1 MRCASRLWSL
11 DRRALIFGHVPHR
24 ARGPEQR
31 RALRGALDGFRDALS
46 MASRRSARPDEV
58 RAHPSRALGRSRD
71 ARPSH
76 NIRARANS
84 RRNGRI
90 PTDDPLPFLPRSR
103 SALASTSDASFTS
116 EQMFRVL
123 EAAELG
129 IRNRG
134 RALERKVLQ
143 AASMGYTKGVAA
155 GKASAAK
162 GASAAEREAEA
173 LRRELEDLRSERGGG
188 STSGYDDAVSTFS
201 DVPPPRGSDR
211 RRAVSRRSRRG
222 TRARVGI
229 LRGRAVHA
237 GPVRGWREGRFDAR
251 GREGRFDARGREVS
265 ALMPSGRRED
275 AVAGIVGEL
284 RRQRIDAGEEAARPP
299 PRCGRERLRERR
311 EDSGRLRG
319 RTRPHL
325 DAVPAVL
332 RAREARAACVARA
345 VSRWRL
351 ACQEPRRR
359 RLAADDAA
367 RRRIKRLLAR
377 CFLGWAGKWRPVSTN
392 SARGDESAG
401 RSSTAFPEFVR
412 DSSDPPR
419 PPPPLDRPAAAALV
433 GEVNALKE
441 ENARV
446 TAELARVK
454 DELESRGPT
463 PREAAQGEKFRAH
476 LQRLQRELEATK
488 QERDAMRNLAGRAS
502 REEEQQAM
510 VRRQKLRSQATQVG
524 GSGELAVGADD
535 VAGMVQFELQSQ
547 AAKFHAEFEKQARI
561 AEEATVK
568 LRNETNVRARLE
580 DQHRREVARL
590 REMHASELASLRG
603 EIALR
608 GGTATEAGAAAR
620 PRGGAGDRLSD
631 RLSDRQRAE
640 RRRDPVPE
648 TAPETAPAPE
658 TTPAPAPAPSSLTA
672 ADLAALEVEADQMR
686 HSQRVE
692 EKVRGWE
699 VTGIIAEGIL
709 SAGSTP
715 DFSPAKPPLERDDS
729 RDDEDRRAR
738 ELIRES
744 IRESTRDAPRAPPSL
759 AGSERSTRS
768 RSGTAAAV
776 AAAVRAGGA
785 RAVDALLASGEFEPD
800 ETAPRPSPFPGAG
813 YARSAPASVTLAAAQ
828 LVMRGHGKAEALE
841 ALEAVGGNDVNAA
854 HEWLRDRRRNSF
866 FAGAH

>member
-1 MRCASRLWSL
+1 MGCGASRLWSL

-90 PTDDPLPFLPRSR
+90 PTNDPLPFLPRSR

-201 DVPPPRGSDR
+201 DVPPSTRFGPPASGFAKIPEGDSAREWESSADAPSTPDPSVAGAREDS
-211 RRAVSRRSRRG
+211 
-222 TRARVGI
+222 TRADAKECST
-229 LRGRAVHA
+229 RA
-237 GPVRGWREGRFDAR
+237 DAK
-251 GREGRFDARGREVS
+251 VS
-265 ALMPSGRRED
+265 ALMPR
-275 AVAGIVGEL
+275 
-284 RRQRIDAGEEAARPP
+284 DAGKMPSRVSLGSSGGGAPTAAMWALSVSARDGKIPGASADALDLIST
-299 PRCGRERLRERR
+299 RCQLYFAHEKL
-311 EDSGRLRG
+311 
-319 RTRPHL
+319 
-325 DAVPAVL
+325 
-332 RAREARAACVARA
+332 ARACVARA
-345 VSRWRL
+345 TSRWRL

-401 RSSTAFPEFVR
+401 RSSTAFPEFIR

-433 GEVNALKE
+433 VEVNALKE

-446 TAELARVK
+446 TAELARMK

-608 GGTATEAGAAAR
+608 GGTATEAAAAAR

-648 TAPETAPAPE
+648 TAPETALETAPAPE
-658 TTPAPAPAPSSLTA
+658 TTPAPVPAPSSLTA
-672 ADLAALEVEADQMR
+672 ADLAALEAEADQMR

-866 FAGAH
+866 FTGAH

>member
-1 MRCASRLWSL
+1 
-11 DRRALIFGHVPHR
+11 
-24 ARGPEQR
+24 
-31 RALRGALDGFRDALS
+31 
-46 MASRRSARPDEV
+46 
-58 RAHPSRALGRSRD
+58 
-71 ARPSH
+71 
-76 NIRARANS
+76 
-84 RRNGRI
+84 
-90 PTDDPLPFLPRSR
+90 
-103 SALASTSDASFTS
+103 
-116 EQMFRVL
+116 MFRVL

-201 DVPPPRGSDR
+201 DVPPSTRFGPSASGFAKIPEGDSAREWESSADAPSTPDPSVAGAREDS
-211 RRAVSRRSRRG
+211 
-222 TRARVGI
+222 TRADAKEGST
-229 LRGRAVHA
+229 RA
-237 GPVRGWREGRFDAR
+237 DAK
-251 GREGRFDARGREVS
+251 VS
-265 ALMPSGRRED
+265 ALMPR
-275 AVAGIVGEL
+275 
-284 RRQRIDAGEEAARPP
+284 DAGKMPSRVSLGSSGGGAPTAAMWALSVSARDGKIPGASADALDLIST
-299 PRCGRERLRERR
+299 RCQLYFAHEKL
-311 EDSGRLRG
+311 
-319 RTRPHL
+319 
-325 DAVPAVL
+325 
-332 RAREARAACVARA
+332 ARACVARA
-345 VSRWRL
+345 TSRWRL

-401 RSSTAFPEFVR
+401 RSSTAFPEFIR

-433 GEVNALKE
+433 VEVNALKE

-446 TAELARVK
+446 TAELARMK

-608 GGTATEAGAAAR
+608 GGTATEAAAAAR

-648 TAPETAPAPE
+648 TAPETALETAPAPE
-658 TTPAPAPAPSSLTA
+658 TTPAPVPAPSSLTA
-672 ADLAALEVEADQMR
+672 ADLAALEAEADQMR

-854 HEWLRDRRRNSF
+854 HEWLRDRRWNSF
-866 FAGAH
+866 FTGTH

>member
-1 MRCASRLWSL
+1 
-11 DRRALIFGHVPHR
+11 
-24 ARGPEQR
+24 
-31 RALRGALDGFRDALS
+31 
-46 MASRRSARPDEV
+46 
-58 RAHPSRALGRSRD
+58 
-71 ARPSH
+71 
-76 NIRARANS
+76 
-84 RRNGRI
+84 
-90 PTDDPLPFLPRSR
+90 
-103 SALASTSDASFTS
+103 
-116 EQMFRVL
+116 MFRVL

-201 DVPPPRGSDR
+201 DVPPSTRFGPSASGFAKIPEGDSAREWESSADAPSTPDPSVAGAREDS
-211 RRAVSRRSRRG
+211 
-222 TRARVGI
+222 TRADAKEGST
-229 LRGRAVHA
+229 RA
-237 GPVRGWREGRFDAR
+237 DAK
-251 GREGRFDARGREVS
+251 VS
-265 ALMPSGRRED
+265 ALMPR
-275 AVAGIVGEL
+275 
-284 RRQRIDAGEEAARPP
+284 DAGKMPSRVSLGSSGGGAPTAAMWALSVSARDGKIPGASADALDLIST
-299 PRCGRERLRERR
+299 RCQLYFAHEKL
-311 EDSGRLRG
+311 
-319 RTRPHL
+319 
-325 DAVPAVL
+325 
-332 RAREARAACVARA
+332 ARACVARA
-345 VSRWRL
+345 TSRWRL

-401 RSSTAFPEFVR
+401 RSSTAFPEFIR

-433 GEVNALKE
+433 VEVNALKE

-608 GGTATEAGAAAR
+608 GGTATEAAAAAR

-648 TAPETAPAPE
+648 TAPETALETAPAPE

-672 ADLAALEVEADQMR
+672 ADLAALEAEADQMR

>member
-1 MRCASRLWSL
+1 M
-11 DRRALIFGHVPHR
+11 P
-24 ARGPEQR
+24 
-31 RALRGALDGFRDALS
+31 
-46 MASRRSARPDEV
+46 
-58 RAHPSRALGRSRD
+58 
-71 ARPSH
+71 
-76 NIRARANS
+76 RANS

-90 PTDDPLPFLPRSR
+90 PTNDPLPFLPRSR
-103 SALASTSDASFTS
+103 SALASTSDATFTS

-201 DVPPPRGSDR
+201 DVPPSTRFGPSASGFAKIPEGDSAREWESSADAPSTPDPSVAGAREGS
-211 RRAVSRRSRRG
+211 
-222 TRARVGI
+222 TRADAKEGST
-229 LRGRAVHA
+229 RA
-237 GPVRGWREGRFDAR
+237 DAK
-251 GREGRFDARGREVS
+251 VS
-265 ALMPSGRRED
+265 ALMPR
-275 AVAGIVGEL
+275 
-284 RRQRIDAGEEAARPP
+284 DAGKMPSRVSLGSSVGSGSTRGEGGGAPTAAMWALSVSARDGKIPGASADALDLIST
-299 PRCGRERLRERR
+299 RCQLYFAHEKL
-311 EDSGRLRG
+311 
-319 RTRPHL
+319 
-325 DAVPAVL
+325 
-332 RAREARAACVARA
+332 ARACVARA
-345 VSRWRL
+345 TSRWRL

-433 GEVNALKE
+433 VEVNALKE